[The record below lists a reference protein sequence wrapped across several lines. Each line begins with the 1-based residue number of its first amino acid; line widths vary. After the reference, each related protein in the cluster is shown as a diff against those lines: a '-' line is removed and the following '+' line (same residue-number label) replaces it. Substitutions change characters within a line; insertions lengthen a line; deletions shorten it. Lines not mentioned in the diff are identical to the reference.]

1 MYHILRFAKIELLFE
16 QYIMALNRGK
26 YEIEVLN
33 DDAIKRNRIFFDL
46 LQLTFYRL
54 DGLYLHEVCLLI
66 DTIMKDKLGK
76 QSAG

>member
-1 MYHILRFAKIELLFE
+1 
-16 QYIMALNRGK
+16 MALNRGK

-54 DGLYLHEVCLLI
+54 DGLYLREVCLLI
-66 DTIMKDKLGK
+66 NTIMKDKLGK